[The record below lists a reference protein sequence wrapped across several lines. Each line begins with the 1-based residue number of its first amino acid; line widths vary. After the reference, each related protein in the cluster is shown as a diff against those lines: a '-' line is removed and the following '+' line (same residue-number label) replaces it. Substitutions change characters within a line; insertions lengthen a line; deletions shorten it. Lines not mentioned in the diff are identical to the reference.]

1 MNFNIL
7 QEFRQ
12 GLYAALGKSKDALF
26 ELTDALLSES
36 QARCLP
42 ELSFSPFFTRQW
54 PSLYQALQEGQLDR
68 GELRHLMAHFAPEGL
83 PGQRLLIGVDA
94 SNIPRPESVTAAD
107 RTCLHVHNLPEG
119 EGAITYGWQFSTCVV
134 LPYHPGAETYILDNT
149 RIQSSQT
156 PCQVAAV
163 QLAQLQ
169 PLLSDEALL
178 MADRY
183 FGSATFVKLSQKTG
197 LDKLLRIKSNLV
209 FYRKV
214 AVALPDSKKGRGAP
228 RKDGSIFKCKDTLS
242 QGTPDESWSGID
254 AKGQPIKVERWNELH
269 FRKVREVELSVLR
282 VSREGASGKKRD
294 PRISWFIFVGQK
306 PLALSEVAECYQ
318 RRYSQE
324 HGFRFDKQALLWE
337 KPRLRTPGQ
346 FELWT
351 DLLSVVHNEI
361 VLARPLV
368 EETAIRRPWENAH
381 GKVSLAQVRR
391 SLSGIISSLGTPAR
405 LPKLRGKSP
414 GRAKGAQIKPA
425 KRYEV
430 VRKKTTHRKKVK
442 KRA

>member
-1 MNFNIL
+1 MNLNIL

-12 GLYAALGKSKDALF
+12 GLYAALGNAKDALF
-26 ELTDALLSES
+26 ELTDALATET
-36 QARCLP
+36 QARSLP
-42 ELSFSPFFTRQW
+42 ELSLSPFFTRQW
-54 PSLYQALQEGQLDR
+54 PSLYQALQQGQLDR
-68 GELRHLMAHFAPEGL
+68 SELRHLLAHFAPEAL
-83 PGQRLLIGVDA
+83 PNQRLLIGVDA

-119 EGAITYGWQFSTCVV
+119 EGAVTYGWQFSTLVI
-134 LPYHPGAETYILDNT
+134 LPDQAGADTYILDNT
-149 RIQSSQT
+149 RIPSSQT
-156 PCQVAAV
+156 PCQVAAL

-169 PLLSDEALL
+169 PLLSCQALL
-178 MADRY
+178 MGDRY
-183 FGSATFVKLSQKTG
+183 YGSATFVRLSEKIP

-214 AVALPDSKKGRGAP
+214 ALAVPDSKKSRGAP
-228 RKDGSIFKCKDTLS
+228 RKDGSVFKCKDALS
-242 QGTPDESWSGID
+242 QGRPDQSWSGID
-254 AKGQPIKVERWNELH
+254 AKGQSVTVERWNELH
-269 FRKVREVELSVLR
+269 FRKAREIELSVLR

-294 PRISWFIFVGQK
+294 PRISWFVFVGQK

-346 FELWT
+346 FQLWT

-368 EETAIRRPWENAH
+368 EATALRRPWEKAQ

-391 SLSGIISSLGTPAR
+391 SLNRIISTLGTPVR

-430 VRKKTTHRKKVK
+430 VRKQTTRRKKVK